1 MSKGAPKKPAAVIRA
16 EQKFVCAKAE
26 LYAFDHGE
34 RGSKETKWAQVRSN
48 FGGFATKFV
57 AQRPSHPVW
66 DAYLVTPVERL
77 WMQDAKAS
85 EKMSGKQLSDRG
97 AEAIAELRNV
107 YMPLARKLFPN
118 GMKSGDTKW
127 DTYNEKL
134 NNALFKHY
142 EVKLEKDRN
151 RKTKTPQT
159 GEEEDEEDVEDQE
172 SPEFEVHRQMPH
184 GWWHGFMPL
193 WEELGPW
200 GEVGKVAHKALEEL
214 VHPGKTDGEE
224 GRPPASAVRQEMP
237 DGRDK
242 ARTKRKMQG
251 GFDPEKAKNARLD
264 SSLQVA
270 RRNARVL
277 ENSNLQL
284 ARGQQL
290 DELKLE
296 LQLAD
301 TPEEKADIKS
311 RLKAMIADKIP
322 DIKHTPPPKKKTD
335 KDYDDTGSV
344 PAPEFEEVDE
354 TRKEPKGQEAAGKP
368 KPQMDKW

>member
-1 MSKGAPKKPAAVIRA
+1 M
-16 EQKFVCAKAE
+16 
-26 LYAFDHGE
+26 
-34 RGSKETKWAQVRSN
+34 RSN

-57 AQRPSHPVW
+57 AKRPSHPVW

-77 WMQDAKAS
+77 WMPDAKAT

-127 DTYNEKL
+127 DSYNDKL
-134 NNALFKHY
+134 NNALYKHY
-142 EVKLEKDRN
+142 EVKLEQDRN
-151 RKTKTPQT
+151 KKETPKS
-159 GEEEDEEDVEDQE
+159 GGEEDEEEDQE
-172 SPEFEVHRQMPH
+172 EQDRASPEFEVHREMPH
-184 GWWHGFMPL
+184 GWWHAYMPL

-214 VHPGKTDGEE
+214 AHPGKTDGEQ
-224 GRPPASAVRQEMP
+224 GRPPASAVREEAP

-242 ARTKRKMQG
+242 ARAKRKMQD

-301 TPEEKADIKS
+301 TLEEKADIKS
-311 RLKAMIADKIP
+311 RLEAMIAHKVP
-322 DIKHTPPPKKKTD
+322 DIKHTPPPKKKTE
-335 KDYDDTGSV
+335 KDYDDAGTV
-344 PAPEFEEVDE
+344 PAPDFEEVDE
-354 TRKEPKGQEAAGKP
+354 PEGEAGREPKQ
-368 KPQMDKW
+368 QMDKW